1 MEDKKFWL
9 DGFEGPAKGGLFVRS
24 GIAKEIAD
32 YEAKFNVKV
41 VALGFETD
49 YETGKPSWNLE
60 LITEVT
66 SEDVERF
73 KHELGDDDNG
83 TS

>member
-60 LITEVT
+60 LITEVVDIEKET
-66 SEDVERF
+66 DEQGNR
-73 KHELGDDDNG
+73 
-83 TS
+83 